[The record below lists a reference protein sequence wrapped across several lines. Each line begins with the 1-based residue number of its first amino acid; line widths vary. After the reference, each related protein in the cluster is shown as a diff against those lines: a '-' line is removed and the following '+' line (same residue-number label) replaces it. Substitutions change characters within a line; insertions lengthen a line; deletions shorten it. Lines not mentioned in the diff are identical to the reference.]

1 MTATVLAVDGGN
13 SKTELALARVDGTV
27 LAIARGPGSNQH
39 RVGIDGTVGIIAKL
53 WEQAVA
59 EAGVHEPPRHAVY
72 VLAGADLPE
81 EEVALENAFAARQW
95 TQTCRVRNDTIAV
108 LRSGSE
114 RGWGVAVVC
123 GAGINARGVAP
134 DGREERFPALGAI
147 SGDWGGGGDLGLGAL
162 SAASRA
168 EDGRGPATLLHDTV
182 PAYFGM
188 ARPSEVSGA
197 IYRDELSTSR
207 LIELAPVVLAASDAG
222 DEVAAALVDRLAAEI
237 VDFVRATLHRLDV
250 GAQPVDVVLGG
261 GLMHARH
268 APLDAAIDSG
278 VLDVAPHAAVRR
290 PDTPPIAGALLL
302 ALDHTGDAAMATSAL
317 RRQFGG
323 DEWRAARPAP
333 EAATAV
339 VSGG

>member
-27 LAIARGPGSNQH
+27 LGVARGPGSNQH
-39 RVGIDGTVGIIAKL
+39 RVGIDGTVAIVAKL
-53 WEQAVA
+53 WEQASA
-59 EAGVHEPPRHAVY
+59 EAGVHELPRHAVY

-81 EEVALENAFAARQW
+81 EEMALENALAAQRW
-95 TQTCRVRNDTIAV
+95 SQTCRVRNDTIAV

-134 DGREERFPALGAI
+134 DGREERFPALGPI

-168 EDGRGPATLLHDTV
+168 EDGRGPATVLHDTV
-182 PAYFGM
+182 PAYFGLG
-188 ARPSEVSGA
+188 RPSDVSGA
-197 IYRDELSTSR
+197 IYRKELSQSR
-207 LIELAPVVLAASDAG
+207 LVELAPVVLAGADAG
-222 DEVAAALVDRLAAEI
+222 DEVAASLVDRLATEI

-250 GAQPVDVVLGG
+250 GAEPVDVVLGG

-268 APLDAAIDSG
+268 ARLDAAIDSG
-278 VLDVAPHAAVRR
+278 VRAVAPHAVLCR

-302 ALDHTGDAAMATSAL
+302 ALDHTGDATTAAPTL
-317 RRQFGG
+317 RQQFG
-323 DEWRAARPAP
+323 DDAWRAARPAP
-333 EAATAV
+333 DVATAA
-339 VSGG
+339 VSHG